1 MTQPRISVVLTCYNA
16 AWCVERALDSVFAQT
31 RLPDEVI
38 VTDDGSTDDTVERI
52 TSRYGDRVRV
62 LRLPHQGLTP
72 SRRAAIEAASGNW
85 VALLDADDEWLPEK
99 LATQARFLERHPET
113 RWLTTDGMYVSDQGV
128 LRESWLSDYF
138 EPVSELVGDL
148 FPPLAHRCFPLVS
161 SAMIETR
168 AYHDVGGF
176 DVRMPYSQDYDL
188 WLRLTA
194 RYPAGLIA
202 ERLVRYYSSPG
213 QLSRRVEERYRDDL
227 KLMRRVQSGTL
238 RRDRAIQQMAARRAA
253 ALEFDLGVLCLRSG
267 RVREGRLRL
276 MRAATGPG
284 PLARRT
290 LALAGAVAPGGTL
303 GRLMRSP
310 WVKGTVQG
318 ARERAQRVAS
328 AEARR

>member
-1 MTQPRISVVLTCYNA
+1 MTQPRVSAVLTCYNA
-16 AWCVERALDSVFAQT
+16 AWCVERALDSVLAQT
-31 RLPDEVI
+31 RPPDEI
-38 VTDDGSTDDTVERI
+38 LVTDDGSTDDTVARI
-52 TSRYGDRVRV
+52 TGRYGDRVRV
-62 LRLPHQGLTP
+62 LCLPHQGLTP
-72 SRRAAIEAASGNW
+72 SRRAAIEAAAGNW

-99 LATQARFLERHPET
+99 LETQVRFLERHPET
-113 RWLTTDGMYVSDQGV
+113 RWITTDGAYVSDQGV

-138 EPVSELVGDL
+138 DPVTERVGDL
-148 FPPLAHRCFPLVS
+148 FPSLARRCFPLVS

-176 DVRMPYSQDYDL
+176 DVRMSYSQDYDL
-188 WLRLTA
+188 WLRLSA
-194 RYPAGLIA
+194 RYPAGLLA

-238 RRDRAIQQMAARRAA
+238 RRDGELQGVASRRAA
-253 ALEFDLGVLCLRSG
+253 ALEFDLAVLCLRSG

-284 PLARRT
+284 PLPRRF
-290 LALAGAVAPGGTL
+290 LALAGAIAPSGSL

-318 ARERAQRVAS
+318 ARERAARLP
-328 AEARR
+328 AEVRR